1 MSINKILGE
10 TNMSISEKEQQIPAI
25 QNKIVEIEGNLGFV
39 KGMLVELEK
48 IRQKDLESKIE
59 NQMKEHQQFIF
70 EIIEDE
76 KAANKKIV
84 EAYEEIKY
92 IKTQP
97 INSHFFNEYI
107 MNIIISKLYSLY
119 ILIYY

>member
-59 NQMKEHQQFIF
+59 NQMKEHQTN
-70 EIIEDE
+70 EERKEKIE
-76 KAANKKIV
+76 
-84 EAYEEIKY
+84 
-92 IKTQP
+92 
-97 INSHFFNEYI
+97 
-107 MNIIISKLYSLY
+107 
-119 ILIYY
+119 